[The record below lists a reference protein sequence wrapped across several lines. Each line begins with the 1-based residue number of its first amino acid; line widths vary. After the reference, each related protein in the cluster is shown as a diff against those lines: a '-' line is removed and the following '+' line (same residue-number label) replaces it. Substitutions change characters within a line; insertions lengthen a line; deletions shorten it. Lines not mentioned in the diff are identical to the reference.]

1 MISVVW
7 KSTSEWSETKQIY
20 VVSQICPYRPIKGVR
35 GFSRE
40 TVVALLTN
48 IENQEYIRRQYSEQ
62 NEMPE
67 HPRAS
72 STDDVECFFSILH
85 NQLGLNYNLKAIQ
98 NRWRVICNEFTKRID
113 TDLPFHYYTS
123 EKNRYK
129 IPDMPSFDKPTAS
142 GPARFDFLRLPR
154 REDVGHIVVGRTTM
168 PVRGTRTVRQQFHSN
183 PASLPQL
190 HGHHSF

>member
-48 IENQEYIRRQYSEQ
+48 IDSQEYIRRQYSEQ

-85 NQLGLNYNLKAIQ
+85 NQLGLNYNLRNSKSM
-98 NRWRVICNEFTKRID
+98 E
-113 TDLPFHYYTS
+113 
-123 EKNRYK
+123 
-129 IPDMPSFDKPTAS
+129 
-142 GPARFDFLRLPR
+142 
-154 REDVGHIVVGRTTM
+154 GHL
-168 PVRGTRTVRQQFHSN
+168 Q
-183 PASLPQL
+183 
-190 HGHHSF
+190 